1 MALRYLLPVVTSFFL
16 AALLAASISWVV
28 AGDGVEPPTTP
39 SSDKPK
45 IRREGS
51 QLRDA
56 PGRFLTSGNRI
67 TFAAADGANYN
78 VLENLNLE
86 RVGKVIA
93 ASPDVVEWF
102 VSGTVT
108 EYQGSN
114 YLLLSHIRRKA
125 TTPKTPRGF

>member
-1 MALRYLLPVVTSFFL
+1 MAIRYLLPIVASFFL
-16 AALLAASISWVV
+16 ATSIAGSVAWVM
-28 AGDGVEPPTTP
+28 AGDGVEPPATQT
-39 SSDKPK
+39 SDKPK

-51 QLRDA
+51 QLRDE

-86 RVGKVIA
+86 RVGKVVS

-102 VSGTVT
+102 ISGTVT